1 MRHFFPRSATAWHL
15 EEPAALRKLS
25 LSLVEMGVLAG
36 VVLRLYRAL
45 VLGLAGSAGYTA
57 LAGALAAGVAFLLV
71 MAAMHLGNFPV
82 RSWLWRAPAF
92 ALIAAGAELLV
103 SLLLIATGHEPL
115 GTGRATFGDWPG
127 IAVRVVSVR
136 VALVGLFAVALAGV
150 VQLVRVGLLRHEHRT
165 HTVDAVH
172 AEHVHHHDAS
182 RPADLPADRP

>member
-25 LSLVEMGVLAG
+25 LSLLEMGVLAG

-45 VLGLAGSAGYTA
+45 VLGLAGSAGFTA
-57 LAGALAAGVAFLLV
+57 LGGALVAGVAFLLV

-82 RSWLWRAPAF
+82 RTWLWRAPAF
-92 ALIAAGAELLV
+92 ALVAAGAELLV

-127 IAVRVVSVR
+127 IAVRVLLVR
-136 VALVGLFAVALAGV
+136 VVLVCTFAIALAGV
-150 VQLVRVGLLRHEHRT
+150 VQLVRAGLLRREHRA
-165 HTVDAVH
+165 HTVQAVH
-172 AEHVHHHDAS
+172 AEHAPHRDHHDATH
-182 RPADLPADRP
+182 PADRP